1 MLGDAAKELTL
12 QPGVAGTLSWNARI
26 ESQGTPW
33 VIVVVPDND
42 LSRRMELIG
51 TP

>member
-1 MLGDAAKELTL
+1 MLRDTARELIL

-33 VIVVVPDND
+33 VVVVVPDND
-42 LSRRMELIG
+42 LSRKMELIG